1 MARLLNRLGESEL
14 GAALRRLRGGL
25 SGIIALS
32 AVLNLLTLTGSI
44 YLMIVYD
51 RVLPAQNIATLFSVF
66 VMVAVAYVFYG
77 LFDMMRARMLADVA
91 TSLDRSLSGRVQ
103 AIEARIALER
113 PDAREQVS
121 PTRDL
126 DQVRGFLASAGPPAL
141 IDLPWILVFLLIL
154 TLVHYWLG
162 VVTLVGMI
170 TLALLTVVAE
180 KVSGKHI
187 AAVNTASARRRT
199 LGDLRWRHAEII
211 TSLGMRER
219 LTRRWTGVHEEYLK
233 EQATLT
239 DTTSTLSGISK
250 VSRMFLQSVVLTV
263 GAILVIDGKATA
275 GVIFASSILSG
286 RALAP
291 VDQAI
296 ANWRNFVAA
305 RQSWARLENL
315 LRQVPAAAGVRTQLP
330 PPAQLLSVEN
340 LSLNPPGSNR
350 TTVTDMNFKVAAG
363 QALGILGASASGKSS
378 LVRGV
383 IGVWKPV
390 RGSVRLDGASIDQW
404 DAETLGGHIG
414 YLPQSVELFAGSIAE
429 NIARFEPGAPSEAII
444 AAATAAG
451 IHNMILQLP
460 DGYEL
465 QVGEEG
471 LNLSAGQRQRIA
483 LARALYR
490 DPFLVVL
497 DEPNSNLDPE
507 GDQALARAIMGV
519 KARGGIVLLVA
530 HRQAILATVDLAL
543 LVRSGTVQAFGPR
556 DEVLAQIMKPAQG
569 SGPRPDPGPNKGGN
583 ITVLPKRS

>member
-14 GAALRRLRGGL
+14 GAALRRLRGGV

-32 AVLNLLTLTGSI
+32 AAINLLTLTGSI

-66 VMVAVAYVFYG
+66 LMVGIAYVFYG
-77 LFDMMRARMLADVA
+77 MFDMMRSRMLADVA
-91 TSLDRSLSGRVQ
+91 ASIDQGLSPRVQ

-113 PDAREQVS
+113 PDAKDSVN

-126 DQVRGFLASAGPPAL
+126 DQVRSFLASGGPPAL
-141 IDLPWILVFLLIL
+141 IDLPWILVFLIIL
-154 TLVHYWLG
+154 TLVHIWLG

-170 TLALLTVVAE
+170 ALTALTIVAE
-180 KVSGKHI
+180 RVSSKHV
-187 AAVNTASARRRT
+187 AAVGAASAKRRN

-211 TSLGMRER
+211 SSLGMRER
-219 LTRRWTGVHEEYLK
+219 MTRRWRGVHDEFLK

-239 DTTSTLSGISK
+239 DTSSTLSGVSK
-250 VSRMFLQSVVLTV
+250 VSRMFLQSMVLTV
-263 GAILVIDGKATA
+263 GAILVINGEATA

-296 ANWRNFVAA
+296 ANWRGFVAA

-315 LRQVPAAAGVRTQLP
+315 LRQLPETNAARTQLP
-330 PPAQLLSVEN
+330 APRQGLSVEH
-340 LSLNPPGSNR
+340 LSLKPPGSNR
-350 TTVTDMNFKVAAG
+350 STVNDVSFRLTAG
-363 QALGILGASASGKSS
+363 QAVGILGPSASGKSS

-383 IGVWKPV
+383 IGVWKPA
-390 RGSVRLDGASIDQW
+390 GGAVRLDGASLDQW
-404 DAETLGGHIG
+404 DAETLGEHIG
-414 YLPQSVELFAGSIAE
+414 YLPQSVELFGGTIAE
-429 NIARFEPGAPSEAII
+429 NIARFEPNAPSDAII

-451 IHNMILQLP
+451 IHEMILQLP
-460 DGYEL
+460 EGYEL
-465 QVGEEG
+465 QVGEDG
-471 LNLSAGQRQRIA
+471 MNLSAGQRQRIA

-507 GDQALARAIMGV
+507 GEMALARAVQGV
-519 KARGGIVLLVA
+519 KARGGVVLLVA
-530 HRQAILATVDLAL
+530 HRRGILATVDLVL
-543 LVRSGTVQAFGPR
+543 LIASGTAQAFGPR
-556 DEVLAQIMKPAQG
+556 DEILAKITKPA
-569 SGPRPDPGPNKGGN
+569 PGPAGKGGN
-583 ITVLPKRS
+583 ITVLPKRN